1 MPVVPHNTM
10 SEPTRVRAP
19 DIFIARPRMA
29 EAMGA
34 VTSALG
40 ARAGAIGR
48 NADAQGA
55 IANEY
60 GRQNAIRERTTLARV
75 ALNERMTDTL
85 VGLGTGMMRTAVDI
99 ERISDRRAEDEA
111 NQAMTQFTNTLNML
125 TSGYTDPQTGERVKG
140 TFEAPYAPADAKT
153 EAQGPSIATAK
164 AVKEWYDDENGP
176 YAKLS
181 PAAKKKF
188 DQRAARIT
196 QSVMDRA
203 LRQEYDQ
210 IQQFRQANNKAAFEA
225 DRKHVASL
233 GVDVSPAGNDQWM
246 IDMMAARDAQ
256 VMREVGRYQKDP
268 SNGSVAKA
276 EWLRPDV
283 ASYANQAATQV
294 METFTADRVEALLL
308 AARNEPDDARREAL
322 LATAVGTAGMEH
334 AGKRV
339 LAEEAFQKAKLEAD
353 EVRLQASSMKAAK
366 LKSSIDR
373 ANDLKAQAIL
383 TGDPKAAQE
392 LDGLL
397 QTLPPHVAIEIRQ
410 TQDAAHYQ
418 REMAML
424 EDAKADWLS
433 VIGTPQESAVKEKM
447 LLVAQSMTNERAR
460 LRAPAVI
467 QSAETTKATAF
478 QTARADELEMAV
490 WLGGRKGPDGSFISM
505 TDAEL
510 TTEVANADIAPA
522 KARDLMK
529 QLAERKDRDP
539 VVEKKIYEALDGI
552 LGIDSDAAFKLADG
566 MFEYETRTKDG
577 KTDPIIDPESHIGRI
592 VVGSE
597 TTSSLSPWS
606 WSASREKSIKLKAK
620 LIRNVAQDAYDY
632 YRQQK
637 TLSKDG
643 KEPMSI
649 EAYVRKRLM
658 PDENEDAR
666 AWTEADIDLRIKQ
679 GQRER
684 ENMRLLFLEQMSN
697 ANEPAAA
704 IP

>member
-1 MPVVPHNTM
+1 MPVVPRNTI
-10 SEPTRVRAP
+10 SEPQV
-19 DIFIARPRMA
+19 PRLPQVGMAKPRIA

-34 VTSALG
+34 VAGALG
-40 ARAGAIGR
+40 GRAASIGR
-48 NADAQGA
+48 LASAAGDMVGVLERNYERGSA
-55 IANEY
+55 IAEARY
-60 GRQNAIRERTTLARV
+60 KGQMAKANAISSIGS
-75 ALNERMTDTL
+75 TL
-85 VGLGTGMMRTAVDI
+85 V
-99 ERISDRRAEDEA
+99 
-111 NQAMTQFTNTLNML
+111 
-125 TSGYTDPQTGERVKG
+125 QTGETIDRIYERRSREQADNALTEYTDYMTRTSNGYYDPSPRQRIPG
-140 TFEAPYAPADAKT
+140 TLEPPYSPGNEQDEAT
-153 EAQGPSIATAK
+153 GPSVATAK
-164 AVKEWYDDENGP
+164 AVKEWMEREDGT

-181 PAAKKKF
+181 PAAKAEF

-203 LRQEYDQ
+203 MRQEYDQ
-210 IQQFRQANNKAAFEA
+210 MQAFRQANDKAAFEA

-233 GVDVSPAGNDQWM
+233 GVDVSPAGNEQWM

-276 EWLRPDV
+276 EWLQPDV

-447 LLVAQSMTNERAR
+447 LLVAQGMTNERAR

-505 TDAEL
+505 TDAQL

-552 LGIDSDAAFKLADG
+552 LGIDADASFKLADG

-577 KTDPIIDPESHIGRI
+577 KTVPVAEAESTIAEITVDERRFLPDRT
-592 VVGSE
+592 V
-597 TTSSLSPWS
+597 
-606 WSASREKSIKLKAK
+606 KLKAE

-684 ENMRLLFLEQMSN
+684 EKMRLLFLEQMSN